1 MKDLNTIEKALQI
14 RVSNEVSEIVE
25 NFIADLNKL
34 SDKYGGSSFYDFKRP
49 PKRGYDHA
57 EFMVDGTHGVK
68 EVLHKMILDNH
79 GSSMLKYKSKE
90 LINKLDLYE

>member
-34 SDKYGGSSFYDFKRP
+34 SDKYGGSSFYDFKESSADDARM
-49 PKRGYDHA
+49 
-57 EFMVDGTHGVK
+57 FMVSGITKVK
-68 EVLHKMILDNH
+68 NVLHRMILDNH
-79 GSSMLKYKSKE
+79 GDAMLKQKSKE
-90 LINKLDLYE
+90 LINKLELYD

>member
-34 SDKYGGSSFYDFKRP
+34 SDKYGGSTFYDFKESSADDARM
-49 PKRGYDHA
+49 
-57 EFMVDGTHGVK
+57 FMVSGITKVK
-68 EVLHKMILDNH
+68 NVLHRMILDNH
-79 GSSMLKYKSKE
+79 GDAMLKQKSKE
-90 LINKLDLYE
+90 LINKLELYD